1 MYGPYCYPST
11 RTGHAQRSHA
21 LLLELRPSLP
31 HGLRCHAA
39 CHSVEKRQK
48 WPSPLL
54 HDLPPS
60 GHIGMCTFEWIWIY
74 VYVYVYVYVYEH
86 VNILSI

>member
-1 MYGPYCYPST
+1 MYGPYPST

-31 HGLRCHAA
+31 HGLRRHAA
-39 CHSVEKRQK
+39 CVAAWTKRQK

-60 GHIGMCTFEWIWIY
+60 GHIGMCMFEYIN
-74 VYVYVYVYVYEH
+74 
-86 VNILSI
+86 NILYDISEYKRYEM